1 MNTLLEVKDIGRSFG
16 GLKAVDGISFEVYEG
31 EILGVIGPNG
41 AGKTT
46 LVNLISGI
54 IQPSRGAV
62 TFAGEVVTGRRPSRL
77 TARGLVRTF
86 QSTAVY
92 GQRSVRENLVR
103 GSYLTRY
110 PGAVAAFFNSA
121 QARRRRAE
129 SQALVDGL
137 LDRMGLAHVADAMA
151 GSLPYGLQKILGI
164 AIALAARPR
173 LLMLDEPVAG
183 LSAEETDQV
192 RDAILQVRAS
202 GVTLMVIDHNM
213 RFIAGLCDRLLVV
226 AAGQELMRGQP
237 DEVLRDSRVVQAYL
251 GTRNVTAGIT

>member
-1 MNTLLEVKDIGRSFG
+1 MKTLLEVQDIGRSFG
-16 GLKAVDGISFEVYEG
+16 GLKAVDGVSFEVYAG

-46 LVNLISGI
+46 LVNLISGVI
-54 IQPSRGAV
+54 MPSRGTV
-62 TFAGEVVTGRRPSRL
+62 VFDGEKVTGWAPSRL
-77 TARGLVRTF
+77 SGRGLVRTF

-92 GQRSVRENLVR
+92 SAASVRENLVR
-103 GSYLTRY
+103 GSYLLRY
-110 PGAVAAFFNSA
+110 PGALPALFGMGSSN
-121 QARRRRAE
+121 QRRAE
-129 SQALVDGL
+129 SDALVEQL
-137 LDRMGLAHVADAMA
+137 LDRMSLRAVADASA

-192 RDAILQVRAS
+192 RKVIQQVRES
-202 GVTLMVIDHNM
+202 GVTVMVIDHNM

-226 AAGQELMRGQP
+226 AAGKELTRGTP
-237 DEVLRDSRVVQAYL
+237 AEVLRDSRVVEAYL

>member
-1 MNTLLEVKDIGRSFG
+1 MNELLNVQGIGRSFG
-16 GLKAVDGISFEVYEG
+16 GLKAVNDVSFEVLQG

-46 LVNLISGI
+46 LVNLISGVI
-54 IQPSRGAV
+54 KPTSGRV
-62 TFAGEVVTGRRPSRL
+62 VFKNETVTGMAPSRL
-77 TARGLVRTF
+77 TGKGLVRTF

-92 GQRSVRENLVR
+92 GARTVRENVVR

-110 PGAVAAFFNSA
+110 PGFLGAFLNTPR
-121 QARRRRAE
+121 ARQRRAE
-129 SQALVDGL
+129 SDALVDGL
-137 LDRMGLAHVADAMA
+137 LARMGLAAVADSQA

-164 AIALAARPR
+164 AIALAAQPE

-192 RDAILQVRAS
+192 RDAILRVRES
-202 GVTLMVIDHNM
+202 GVTVVVIDHNM

-226 AAGQELMRGQP
+226 AAGQELTRGKP
-237 DEVLRDSRVVQAYL
+237 EEVLRDRRVVEAYL
-251 GTRNVTAGIT
+251 GTRNVTAGIA

>member
-1 MNTLLEVKDIGRSFG
+1 MNELLNVRDIGRSFG
-16 GLKAVDGISFEVYEG
+16 GLKAVNDVSFEVFRG

-46 LVNLISGI
+46 LVNLLSGVI
-54 IQPSRGAV
+54 KPTSGQV
-62 TFAGEVVTGRRPSRL
+62 VFDGETVTGMAPSLL

-92 GQRSVRENLVR
+92 AQRSVRENIVR
-103 GSYLTRY
+103 GAYLMRY
-110 PGAVAAFFNSA
+110 PGFLAALFNTAS
-121 QARRRRAE
+121 ARRCRAA
-129 SQALVDGL
+129 SDALVDDL
-137 LDRMGLAHVADAMA
+137 LERTGLASVALAQA

-164 AIALAARPR
+164 AIALAAQPT

-192 RDAILQVRAS
+192 RDVILRVRDA
-202 GVTLMVIDHNM
+202 GVTVMVIDHNM

-226 AAGQELMRGQP
+226 AAGQELTRGNP
-237 DEVLRDSRVVQAYL
+237 DDVLRDRRVVEAYL
-251 GTRNVTAGIT
+251 GTRNVTAGIA

>member
-1 MNTLLEVKDIGRSFG
+1 MNELLNVQGIGRSFG
-16 GLKAVDGISFEVYEG
+16 GLKAVNDVSFEVMQG

-46 LVNLISGI
+46 LVNLISGVI
-54 IQPSRGAV
+54 RPTAGKV
-62 TFAGEVVTGRRPSRL
+62 TFKNETVTSMAPSRL
-77 TARGLVRTF
+77 TEKGLVRTF

-92 GQRSVRENLVR
+92 GVRTVRENVIR

-110 PGAVAAFFNSA
+110 PGAVASFFNTA
-121 QARRRRAE
+121 KARRLRAE
-129 SQALVDGL
+129 SEELVDGL
-137 LDRMGLAHVADAMA
+137 LQRMGLASVTDSLA

-164 AIALAARPR
+164 AIALAARPQ

-192 RDAILQVRAS
+192 RDAILRVRES
-202 GVTLMVIDHNM
+202 GVTVMVIDHNM

-226 AAGQELMRGQP
+226 AAGQELTRGKP
-237 DEVLRDSRVVQAYL
+237 DEVLRDRRVIEAYL
-251 GTRNVTAGIT
+251 GTRNVTAGIA

>member
-1 MNTLLEVKDIGRSFG
+1 MNELLNVQGIGRSFG
-16 GLKAVDGISFEVYEG
+16 GLKAVNDVSFEVFQG

-46 LVNLISGI
+46 LVNLISGVI
-54 IQPSRGAV
+54 KPTSGRV
-62 TFAGEVVTGRRPSRL
+62 VFKNETVTGMAPSRL
-77 TARGLVRTF
+77 TGKGLVRTF

-92 GQRSVRENLVR
+92 GARTVRENVVR

-110 PGAVAAFFNSA
+110 PGFLGAFLNTP

-129 SQALVDGL
+129 SDALVDGL
-137 LDRMGLAHVADAMA
+137 LSRMGLAGVADTQA

-164 AIALAARPR
+164 AIALAAQPE

-192 RDAILQVRAS
+192 RDAILRVRES
-202 GVTLMVIDHNM
+202 GVTVVVIDHNM

-226 AAGQELMRGQP
+226 AAGQELTRGKP
-237 DEVLRDSRVVQAYL
+237 EEVLRDRRVVEAYL
-251 GTRNVTAGIT
+251 GTRNVTAGIA